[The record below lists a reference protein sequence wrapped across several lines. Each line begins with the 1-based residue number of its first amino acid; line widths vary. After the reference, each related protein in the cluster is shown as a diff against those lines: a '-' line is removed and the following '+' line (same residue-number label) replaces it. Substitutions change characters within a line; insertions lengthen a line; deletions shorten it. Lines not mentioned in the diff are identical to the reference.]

1 MRSWNNYVRSWMKI
15 RDKKEPQQENFLK
28 RKWSKI
34 TGMDEIL
41 IPLGSKGTK
50 KTFLLEQWNKGL

>member
-1 MRSWNNYVRSWMKI
+1 MKI

-41 IPLGSKGTK
+41 IPSGSKGTK
-50 KTFLLEQWNKGL
+50 KTFYWNNGTKVFYNVC